1 MRGFFATLRMTEVLG
16 GMAAMEQETIVAIS
30 TPVGR
35 GGIGVVRLSGT
46 RAREI
51 VAPLVRLRH
60 EMAAGRARFGVVVDV
75 AGGNEATAD
84 PCGMTNRVVG
94 GKEATADPCGMT
106 NRVASGNEATAD
118 PCGMTNRVVGGKE
131 ATADPC
137 GMTNRVASGNEAT
150 ADPCGMTNRVVGG
163 KEATADPCGMTNRV
177 AGGNEATA
185 DPYGMTNKIVGGNEA
200 TADPYG
206 MTNKMTNRGAEQR
219 ATGAVLDEA
228 VVTFFAAPNSY
239 TGEDVVEIAAH
250 GSPVLLEYLVRQC
263 CAGGARLAEPGEFTQ
278 RAFLAGRIDL
288 TQAEAVDDLIG
299 SSTLEQARVAAR
311 QLGGALAKAV
321 APVKEELVGLIAA
334 MEAGIDF
341 AEDDI
346 DILPAEKI
354 AGGILAVRV
363 PLEALER
370 SFAYGRVVRDG
381 FRLAIVGRPNAG
393 KSSLFNRLVERERA
407 IVTATPGTTRDLVTE
422 RVSIEGIPVELID
435 TAGLRESVDEAE
447 QMGIAKSREAMA
459 DADVVLLVVDG
470 VVGISEED
478 RAVMEQ
484 GGVLVAWNKSD
495 LVADEV
501 SYIPPIAQEAARW
514 MGHPSS
520 IADAR
525 GGAPGSVV
533 VRTSAVTGEGITELR
548 AAIVGAVAGNEGGLR
563 EAGML
568 TNLRQHQAVVR
579 AVGGLDAARAAVAAG
594 IPHEMV
600 LLDLY
605 EALRG
610 LDALTGVTT
619 SEDVLRLIFSKFC
632 IGK

>member
-1 MRGFFATLRMTEVLG
+1 M
-16 GMAAMEQETIVAIS
+16 AIS

-35 GGIGVVRLSGT
+35 GGIGVVRVSGP
-46 RAREI
+46 RARAV

-75 AGGNEATAD
+75 AGGATAKAD
-84 PCGMTNRVVG
+84 PCGMTNKRNGSDEG
-94 GKEATADPCGMT
+94 GQDGEP
-106 NRVASGNEATAD
+106 R
-118 PCGMTNRVVGGKE
+118 
-131 ATADPC
+131 
-137 GMTNRVASGNEAT
+137 
-150 ADPCGMTNRVVGG
+150 
-163 KEATADPCGMTNRV
+163 
-177 AGGNEATA
+177 
-185 DPYGMTNKIVGGNEA
+185 
-200 TADPYG
+200 
-206 MTNKMTNRGAEQR
+206 
-219 ATGAVLDEA
+219 VLDEC
-228 VVTFFAAPNSY
+228 VVTFFAGPHSY
-239 TGEDVVEIAAH
+239 TGEDVVEIAMH
-250 GSPVLLEYLVRQC
+250 GSPVLLEYVVRQC
-263 CAGGARLAEPGEFTQ
+263 CAGAEKDGGARLAEPGEFTQ

-311 QLGGALAKAV
+311 QLGGALAKVV

-354 AGGILAVRV
+354 AGGILAVRA

-381 FRLAIVGRPNAG
+381 FSLAIVGRPNAG

-478 RAVMEQ
+478 RAVMER

-495 LVADEV
+495 LVGGPGEAD
-501 SYIPPIAQEAARW
+501 SSAALRNDKQTA
-514 MGHPSS
+514 
-520 IADAR
+520 IRNDKQK
-525 GGAPGSVV
+525 V
-533 VRTSAVTGEGITELR
+533 VRTSAVTGEGIAELR
-548 AAIVGAVAGNEGGLR
+548 AAIVGAVAGDEGGLR

-619 SEDVLRLIFSKFC
+619 SEDVLRLIFSRFC